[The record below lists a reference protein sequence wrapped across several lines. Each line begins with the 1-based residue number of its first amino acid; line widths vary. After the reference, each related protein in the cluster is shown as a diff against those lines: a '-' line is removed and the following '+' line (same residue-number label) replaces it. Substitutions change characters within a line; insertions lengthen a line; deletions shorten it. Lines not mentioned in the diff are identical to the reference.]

1 MSPAQKT
8 SALLT
13 ESPGGNISKAK
24 LCSQYG
30 KAPPESST
38 FFRLQVYEMV
48 GISLIGGY
56 ERVKK
61 IISVISVCKRIKKK
75 MHFMD
80 VKETYKLPGLVTR

>member
-13 ESPGGNISKAK
+13 ELPDGNISKAK
-24 LCSQYG
+24 LYSQYG
-30 KAPPESST
+30 EGPSESAT

-48 GISLIGGY
+48 GISLIGVY

-61 IISVISVCKRIKKK
+61 IISVISVCKRIKKQ

-80 VKETYKLPGLVTR
+80 VKEI

>member
-8 SALLT
+8 SALPT
-13 ESPGGNISKAK
+13 ESPVGNISKAK

-30 KAPPESST
+30 EAPSESAT
-38 FFRLQVYEMV
+38 FNRLQVYEMV
-48 GISLIGGY
+48 GISLIGVY

-61 IISVISVCKRIKKK
+61 ITSVISVCKRIKKQ

-80 VKETYKLPGLVTR
+80 VKET

>member
-30 KAPPESST
+30 QAPPESST

-56 ERVKK
+56 ERVNK

>member
-13 ESPGGNISKAK
+13 ELPEGNIFKAK
-24 LCSQYG
+24 LCFQYG
-30 KAPPESST
+30 EAPSESTT

-48 GISLIGGY
+48 GISLIGVY
-56 ERVKK
+56 ERVMKV
-61 IISVISVCKRIKKK
+61 ISVISVCKRIKKQ

-80 VKETYKLPGLVTR
+80 VTET